1 MGISDS
7 LGINSIAI
15 RLISCC
21 FVIVTRGDLREEF
34 SMADDAFALSP
45 ISARASLPSEEDYAA
60 IAEAFMETSR
70 GRWFL
75 TEYAKRNR
83 NADTRMVLDAVARI
97 EQGLAAQKEE
107 SLQKETNLHRE
118 ENLHKE
124 TLEAHQQQAAD
135 AEAAATAARNNLND
149 TLVAMRG
156 AVEAAQQSAAEA
168 LDNLALEARLAPV
181 RKGARVLREIAW
193 RLREIGNDGRIC
205 DLIDSQVAVIE
216 AGAEQ
221 ITSYD
226 AKAALGA
233 AFAALEGRLSEFG
246 GDGHTPVPAV
256 DPEATAPSPA
266 FQGMPPAEIAEAVVA
281 TAFVQQARE
290 AFAASPAEPAV
301 DTSAQAANAAP
312 VAEFPVAAVQAQ
324 ETKSRLAEAQ
334 YEEIKNAQVQEAKAP
349 AVEALDA
356 DTNDE
361 ALLDMIAMEMGAPD
375 PISDAEIAAAA
386 AEQASLHSHL
396 RTNLVQPAPV
406 EPAMAPEPVAVPV
419 PPVPKAVQ
427 PPPPRAIE
435 PAPAPAPSPEPAPA
449 APAGVSLGSTIIA
462 SGMLRK
468 PANPANDP
476 LAPIRRMSQAEKIA
490 FFS

>member
-1 MGISDS
+1 
-7 LGINSIAI
+7 
-15 RLISCC
+15 
-21 FVIVTRGDLREEF
+21 
-34 SMADDAFALSP
+34 MADDAFALSP

-75 TEYAKRNR
+75 NEYAKRNR

-107 SLQKETNLHRE
+107 SLQKEANSHRE
-118 ENLHKE
+118 ENLLQE
-124 TLEAHQQQAAD
+124 SLAAHQQQAVD
-135 AEAAATAARNNLND
+135 AEAAATAARSKLND
-149 TLVAMRG
+149 ALAALRVAI
-156 AVEAAQQSAAEA
+156 EATQQSAAEA

-246 GDGHTPVPAV
+246 GDDPTPAPAA
-256 DPEATAPSPA
+256 ETGAAAPSPA
-266 FQGMPPAEIAEAVVA
+266 PQEMPPAEVAE
-281 TAFVQQARE
+281 TAF
-290 AFAASPAEPAV
+290 
-301 DTSAQAANAAP
+301 SAQAAEAFSASPAAPAEDVPAQAAP
-312 VAEFPVAAVQAQ
+312 VAEQTTAAAQIRETEIRRTEVHEPDVQDAQ
-324 ETKSRLAEAQ
+324 ALETEAF
-334 YEEIKNAQVQEAKAP
+334 
-349 AVEALDA
+349 DA
-356 DTNDE
+356 DAHDE
-361 ALLDMIAMEMGAPD
+361 ALLDMVAMEMGAPD
-375 PISDAEIAAAA
+375 PISDEEIAAAA
-386 AEQASLHSHL
+386 AEQAGLQSQM
-396 RTNLVQPAPV
+396 RTNLAQPAPV
-406 EPAMAPEPVAVPV
+406 EPAIAPVPV
-419 PPVPKAVQ
+419 PPIPQAVQ

-435 PAPAPAPSPEPAPA
+435 PAPAPSPVPEPA
-449 APAGVSLGSTIIA
+449 APTEVSLGSTIIA

-468 PANPANDP
+468 PVNPANDP

>member
-15 RLISCC
+15 RSISWC

-75 TEYAKRNR
+75 NEYAKRNR

-107 SLQKETNLHRE
+107 SLQKEANSHRE
-118 ENLHKE
+118 ENLLQE
-124 TLEAHQQQAAD
+124 SLAAHQQQAVD
-135 AEAAATAARNNLND
+135 AEAAATAARSKLND
-149 TLVAMRG
+149 ALAALRVAI
-156 AVEAAQQSAAEA
+156 EATQQSAAEA
-168 LDNLALEARLAPV
+168 LDNLALESRLAPV

-233 AFAALEGRLSEFG
+233 AFAALEGRLSQFG
-246 GDGHTPVPAV
+246 GDDPTPAPAA
-256 DPEATAPSPA
+256 ETGAAAPSPA
-266 FQGMPPAEIAEAVVA
+266 PQEMPPAEVAE
-281 TAFVQQARE
+281 TAF
-290 AFAASPAEPAV
+290 
-301 DTSAQAANAAP
+301 SAQAAEAFSASPAAPAEDVPAQAAP
-312 VAEFPVAAVQAQ
+312 VAEQTTAAAQIRETEIRRTEVHEPDVQDAQ
-324 ETKSRLAEAQ
+324 ALETEAF
-334 YEEIKNAQVQEAKAP
+334 
-349 AVEALDA
+349 DA
-356 DTNDE
+356 DAHDE
-361 ALLDMIAMEMGAPD
+361 ALLDMVAMEMGAPD
-375 PISDAEIAAAA
+375 PISDEEIAAAA
-386 AEQASLHSHL
+386 AEQAGLQSQM
-396 RTNLVQPAPV
+396 RTNLAQPAPV
-406 EPAMAPEPVAVPV
+406 EPAIAPVPV
-419 PPVPKAVQ
+419 PPIPQAVQ

-435 PAPAPAPSPEPAPA
+435 PAPAPSPVPEPA
-449 APAGVSLGSTIIA
+449 APTEVSLGSTIIA

-468 PANPANDP
+468 PVNPANDP

>member
-21 FVIVTRGDLREEF
+21 FVIATRGDLREEF
-34 SMADDAFALSP
+34 DMADEVFALSP
-45 ISARASLPSEEDYAA
+45 ISARAALPSEEDYAA
-60 IAEAFMETSR
+60 ISEAFMETAR

-97 EQGLAAQKEE
+97 EQSLAEQKEE
-107 SLQKETNLHRE
+107 SFQKEEDLRREKNFHRE
-118 ENLHKE
+118 ESLHRKS
-124 TLEAHQQQAAD
+124 LAAQQQAAE
-135 AEAAATAARNNLND
+135 AAAAATAARSNLND
-149 TLVAMRG
+149 ALAAMRG

-168 LDNLALEARLAPV
+168 LDSLALEQRLAPV

-216 AGAEQ
+216 TGAEQ
-221 ITSYD
+221 VSSD
-226 AKAALGA
+226 EARAVVRA

-246 GDGHTPVPAV
+246 DEGRAPAAET
-256 DPEATAPSPA
+256 EAAAPSPA
-266 FQGMPPAEIAEAVVA
+266 PQEVPRVEVAETVAA
-281 TAFVQQARE
+281 TASVQQAPE
-290 AFAASPAEPAV
+290 AISGSLAAPTEAV
-301 DTSAQAANAAP
+301 LTEAAKAPP
-312 VAEFPVAAVQAQ
+312 VAELSSEAA
-324 ETKSRLAEAQ
+324 KSHDAKSQDAKTQDAKIQDAEAQ
-334 YEEIKNAQVQEAKAP
+334 NAEAH
-349 AVEALDA
+349 
-356 DTNDE
+356 DE

-375 PISDAEIAAAA
+375 PISDEEIAEAV
-386 AEQASLHSHL
+386 AEQARLQTHL
-396 RTNLVQPAPV
+396 AQPAPV
-406 EPAMAPEPVAVPV
+406 ELKIAPEPVAVPA
-419 PPVPKAVQ
+419 PPIRQAVQ
-427 PPPPRAIE
+427 PSPPRAIE
-435 PAPAPAPSPEPAPA
+435 PVPAPAPLPAPAPSM
-449 APAGVSLGSTIIA
+449 GMSLGSTIIA

-468 PANPANDP
+468 PAVLANDP